1 MSARRGPAEALA
13 RAMRLRRAVPLALCS
28 LALCL
33 LLASDAS
40 SAAGLPP
47 GGLPWALPLAWALTA
62 AGVLSRLAAGLVA
75 IGWVPKRVCSLLVD
89 DLDPRRCLDAV
100 EGCLPLLGLE
110 RKRLGPD
117 GVSLAFSAGVSLAL
131 LGEDGGA
138 RAWLSWL
145 SARADEP
152 KQALWR
158 AEARANA
165 VGIASQVGDDSA
177 RSEQL
182 AALRGVLDG
191 PRPPKGGA
199 ARQLRAFL
207 EGSERRRPWRR
218 RATGTAWPPS
228 ATRSATSPRRASRGS
243 TTSAARPWPSR
254 PPDGPRRRSRRGAT
268 WPPTPARCPG
278 PTRPGP
284 RWRGAGRALWAS
296 GVPNAGS
303 EAQGGASLRRGL
315 AVAAREAGRG
325 VGRRARRAFRRQRDS
340 RAQCAL

>member
-1 MSARRGPAEALA
+1 
-13 RAMRLRRAVPLALCS
+13 MRLRRAAPLALCS

-138 RAWLSWL
+138 RGVAVV
-145 SARADEP
+145 
-152 KQALWR
+152 ALGAGRR
-158 AEARANA
+158 AEAGA
-165 VGIASQVGDDSA
+165 
-177 RSEQL
+177 L
-182 AALRGVLDG
+182 AGGG
-191 PRPPKGGA
+191 PRERGGH
-199 ARQLRAFL
+199 RL
-207 EGSERRRPWRR
+207 
-218 RATGTAWPPS
+218 
-228 ATRSATSPRRASRGS
+228 
-243 TTSAARPWPSR
+243 
-254 PPDGPRRRSRRGAT
+254 
-268 WPPTPARCPG
+268 
-278 PTRPGP
+278 
-284 RWRGAGRALWAS
+284 AG
-296 GVPNAGS
+296 
-303 EAQGGASLRRGL
+303 
-315 AVAAREAGRG
+315 
-325 VGRRARRAFRRQRDS
+325 GRRFS
-340 RAQCAL
+340 

>member
-13 RAMRLRRAVPLALCS
+13 RAMRLRRAAPLALCS

-207 EGSERRRPWRR
+207 EGSERAAALEAAGDWDGLAAFRDAQRDE
-218 RATGTAWPPS
+218 S
-228 ATRSATSPRRASRGS
+228 ASRF
-243 TTSAARPWPSR
+243 ARVHNE
-254 PPDGPRRRSRRGAT
+254 RRKAL
-268 WPPTPARCPG
+268 ALEA
-278 PTRPGP
+278 
-284 RWRGAGRALWAS
+284 AGRPAEALPSWRYVAA
-296 GVPNAGS
+296 NAGS
-303 EAQGGASLRRGL
+303 LPWADEARAALARGGGRAVGERGP
-315 AVAAREAGRG
+315 ECG
-325 VGRRARRAFRRQRDS
+325 
-340 RAQCAL
+340 